1 MLSVFYFH
9 LYFTKNK
16 HKKDNNVCKN
26 DDYSYIEMPKEDKVS
41 KFNQG

>member
-9 LYFTKNK
+9 LY
-16 HKKDNNVCKN
+16 KKDHNVCKN
-26 DDYSYIEMPKEDKVS
+26 DDYCYIEMPKEDKIS